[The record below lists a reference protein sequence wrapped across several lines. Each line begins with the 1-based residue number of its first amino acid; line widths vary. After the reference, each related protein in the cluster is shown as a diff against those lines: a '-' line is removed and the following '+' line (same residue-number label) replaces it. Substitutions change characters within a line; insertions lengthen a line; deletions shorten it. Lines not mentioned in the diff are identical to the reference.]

1 MGVNIVKRHLRRGFT
16 LVELLIVIVVIGI
29 LAAMMMLSSTEAVAS
44 ARAAVVI
51 NNMINIKKAITAW
64 YIDNYDKVQKSTSG
78 AYMIKWTSSYN
89 GDNNLSPIQE
99 LWDSRV
105 KRDGKTQDTTSFK
118 AELLRYLAN
127 SEAVTATNR
136 KTSYN
141 DKYSVFGGYIVED
154 SGGTYKRTSWYVGYA
169 LPEGYAGEKMKEKFA
184 GRAKTSGLIN
194 AIGSSVSRQNLDKPY
209 VDGDIVWMKIL
220 SLE

>member
-1 MGVNIVKRHLRRGFT
+1 MKRHLRRGFT

-29 LAAMMMLSSTEAVAS
+29 LSAMMMLSSSEAYYS
-44 ARAAVVI
+44 ARAAAVI
-51 NNMINIKKAITAW
+51 SNMVNLKKAITAW
-64 YIDNYDKVQKSTSG
+64 YIDNYDKVQRANNGTG
-78 AYMIKWTSSYN
+78 AYLIKWTSSYSGN
-89 GDNNLSPIQE
+89 NNLSPIQE

-105 KRDGKTQDTTSFK
+105 SRGGKTQDTTSFK

-141 DKYSVFGGYIVED
+141 DKDSVFGGYIVED
-154 SGGTYKRTSWYVGYA
+154 SGGTYNRTSWYVGYA

-209 VDGDIVWMKIL
+209 VDGNIVWMKIL

>member
-1 MGVNIVKRHLRRGFT
+1 MNRHLRRGFT

-29 LAAMMMLSSTEAVAS
+29 LSAMMMLSSSEAYYS
-44 ARAAVVI
+44 ARAAAVI
-51 NNMINIKKAITAW
+51 SNMVNLKKAITAW
-64 YIDNYDKVQKSTSG
+64 YIENTDKVQRAENGKG
-78 AYMIKWTSSYN
+78 AYMIRWSNSYN
-89 GDNNLSPIQE
+89 GDYNLAPIQE

-105 KRDGKTQDTTSFK
+105 TRGGKTQDTTSFK

-141 DKYSVFGGYIVED
+141 DKDSVFEGYIVED
-154 SGGTYKRTSWYVGYA
+154 SGKTYNRTSWYVGYA

-194 AIGSSVSRQNLDKPY
+194 AIGSRVSRQDLDKPY
-209 VDGDIVWMKIL
+209 VNGTIVWMKIL